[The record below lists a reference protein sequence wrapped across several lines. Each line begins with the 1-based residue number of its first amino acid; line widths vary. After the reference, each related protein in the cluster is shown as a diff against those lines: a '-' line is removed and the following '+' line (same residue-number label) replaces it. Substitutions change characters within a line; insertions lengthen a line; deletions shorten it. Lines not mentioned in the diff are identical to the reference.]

1 MAMALSRRRV
11 LASGAALAVGGVSS
25 RQSGEARAGSFPPD
39 VPDSMHEQGH
49 SVLSPAYGLP
59 SKFEKDVVRR
69 IREPRATDTE
79 SFSVTP
85 LQNLHG
91 IITPNGLHFERHH
104 AGVPEI
110 APDQHRLLIH
120 GLVERPLLFTM
131 DDITRFPSVSRIH
144 FLECS
149 GNSSTEWKKSGY
161 HSVQRTHGL
170 LSCCEW
176 TGVPLS
182 TILVEAGLK
191 PEAKWI
197 LAEGADGAAM
207 TRSVPIE
214 KALDDA
220 MIVYAQNGEML
231 RPEQGYPVRLFLPG
245 FEGNMSV
252 KWLHRL
258 KVGDR
263 PWYTREETSRY
274 TNLLAN
280 GKAYQFA
287 FAMDVKSVV
296 TFPNADRSF
305 KAPGFYEIS
314 GIAWSGRG
322 HITRVDV
329 SVDGGAS
336 WQRASLQDPVLDKC
350 LTRFRLP
357 FDWQGQPLEIQSKA
371 YDNQDWMQP
380 ARSSL
385 IAARGTNPRYH
396 FNAIQGW
403 KVAADGGVTNAST

>member
-1 MAMALSRRRV
+1 
-11 LASGAALAVGGVSS
+11 
-25 RQSGEARAGSFPPD
+25 
-39 VPDSMHEQGH
+39 
-49 SVLSPAYGLP
+49 
-59 SKFEKDVVRR
+59 
-69 IREPRATDTE
+69 
-79 SFSVTP
+79 
-85 LQNLHG
+85 
-91 IITPNGLHFERHH
+91 
-104 AGVPEI
+104 
-110 APDQHRLLIH
+110 
-120 GLVERPLLFTM
+120 
-131 DDITRFPSVSRIH
+131 
-144 FLECS
+144 
-149 GNSSTEWKKSGY
+149 
-161 HSVQRTHGL
+161 
-170 LSCCEW
+170 
-176 TGVPLS
+176 
-182 TILVEAGLK
+182 LVEAGLK

>member
-1 MAMALSRRRV
+1 MSVSRRGILV
-11 LASGAALAVGGVSS
+11 SGAALAIGGLSS
-25 RQSGEARAGSFPPD
+25 TKSGEALAGTVPPD
-39 VPDSMHEQGH
+39 VPEWMREQGRPI
-49 SVLSPAYGLP
+49 LSPAYGLP
-59 SKFEKDVVRR
+59 SKFEKEVVRR

-79 SFSVTP
+79 AFSVTP

-91 IITPNGLHFERHH
+91 IITPNGLVFERHH

-120 GLVERPLLFTM
+120 GLVDRPLVLTM
-131 DDITRFPSVSRIH
+131 DDLLRFPAVTRIH

-149 GNSSTEWKKSGY
+149 GNSSTEWRKSGY

-182 TILVEAGLK
+182 TILGEVGLK
-191 PEAKWI
+191 PDAKWI
-197 LAEGADGAAM
+197 LAEGADSAAM

-220 MIVYAQNGEML
+220 LLVYAQNGEML

-252 KWLHRL
+252 KWLRRL
-258 KVGDR
+258 KIGDR
-263 PWYTREETSRY
+263 PWHTREETARY

-287 FAMDVKSVV
+287 FEMDVKSVV

-322 HITRVDV
+322 HVTRVDV
-329 SVDGGAS
+329 SVDGGAT
-336 WQRASLQDPVLDKC
+336 WRRATLQEPVLNKC
-350 LTRFRLP
+350 LTRFRLA
-357 FDWQGQPLEIQSKA
+357 FDWQGQPLEIQSRA
-371 YDNQDWMQP
+371 YDDKGWMQP
-380 ARSSL
+380 TRSSL

-403 KVAADGGVTNAST
+403 KIAADGGVTNAST

>member
-120 GLVERPLLFTM
+120 GLVERLLLFTM

>member
-1 MAMALSRRRV
+1 
-11 LASGAALAVGGVSS
+11 
-25 RQSGEARAGSFPPD
+25 
-39 VPDSMHEQGH
+39 
-49 SVLSPAYGLP
+49 
-59 SKFEKDVVRR
+59 
-69 IREPRATDTE
+69 
-79 SFSVTP
+79 
-85 LQNLHG
+85 
-91 IITPNGLHFERHH
+91 
-104 AGVPEI
+104 
-110 APDQHRLLIH
+110 
-120 GLVERPLLFTM
+120 M

-161 HSVQRTHGL
+161 HSVQKTHGL

-182 TILVEAGLK
+182 TILDEVGLK

-197 LAEGADGAAM
+197 LAEGADGAGM
-207 TRSVPIE
+207 TRSLPIE

-220 MIVYAQNGEML
+220 ILAYAQNGEML
-231 RPEQGYPVRLFLPG
+231 RPEQGYPVRLLLPG
-245 FEGNMSV
+245 FEGNMNV
-252 KWLHRL
+252 KWLRRL
-258 KVGDR
+258 KVGDQ

-274 TNLLAN
+274 TSLLTN
-280 GKAYQFA
+280 GKAYKFA

-296 TFPNADRSF
+296 TFPNADRGF

-336 WQRASLQDPVLDKC
+336 WQRATLQEPVLDKC
-350 LTRFRLP
+350 LTRFRSP
-357 FDWQGQPLEIQSKA
+357 FNWQGQPIEIQSKA
-371 YDNQDWMQP
+371 YDNQGWMQP
-380 ARSSL
+380 SRSNL
-385 IAARGTNPRYH
+385 IATRGTNPRYH

-403 KVAADGGVTNAST
+403 KIAADGGVTNAST

>member
-1 MAMALSRRRV
+1 MGVTRRSIFR
-11 LASGAALAVGGVSS
+11 SGVALAATSVSAKFA
-25 RQSGEARAGSFPPD
+25 EARAAGMPPE
-39 VPDSMHEQGH
+39 VPEWMHEQGRPI
-49 SVLSPAYGLP
+49 LSPAYGMP

-69 IREPRATDTE
+69 VREPRATETE
-79 SFSVTP
+79 AFTVTP
-85 LQNLHG
+85 LQDLHG
-91 IITPNGLHFERHH
+91 IITPNGLVFERHH

-110 APDQHRLLIH
+110 PPDQHRLLVH
-120 GLVERPLLFTM
+120 GLIERPLIFTM
-131 DDITRFPSVSRIH
+131 DDLLRFPSVSRIH

-149 GNSSTEWKKSGY
+149 GNSSTEWKKSDY
-161 HSVQRTHGL
+161 DSVQRTHGL

-176 TGVPLS
+176 TGIPLS
-182 TILVEAGLK
+182 TILDEVGLK
-191 PEAKWI
+191 PTAKWI
-197 LAEGADGAAM
+197 LAEGADAAAM
-207 TRSVPIE
+207 TRSVPLE

-220 MIVYAQNGEML
+220 LVVYAQNGEML

>member
-1 MAMALSRRRV
+1 MSVSRRRI
-11 LASGAALAVGGVSS
+11 LASGAVLAIGGLSS
-25 RQSGEARAGSFPPD
+25 VKSGEALAGTTPPD
-39 VPDSMHEQGH
+39 VPEWMHEQGRPI
-49 SVLSPAYGLP
+49 LSPAYGLP

-79 SFSVTP
+79 AFSVTP

-91 IITPNGLHFERHH
+91 IITPNGLVFERHH

-120 GLVERPLLFTM
+120 GLVDRPLVLTM
-131 DDITRFPSVSRIH
+131 DDLLRFPAVTRIH

-149 GNSSTEWKKSGY
+149 GNSSTEWRKSGY

-182 TILVEAGLK
+182 TILGEVGLK
-191 PEAKWI
+191 PDAKWI
-197 LAEGADGAAM
+197 LAEGADAAAM

-220 MIVYAQNGEML
+220 LIVYAQNGEML

-252 KWLHRL
+252 KWLRRL
-258 KVGDR
+258 KIGDH
-263 PWYTREETSRY
+263 PWHTREETSRY

-287 FAMDVKSVV
+287 FEMDVKSVV

-305 KAPGFYEIS
+305 KAPGSYEIS

-322 HITRVDV
+322 HVTRVDV
-329 SVDGGAS
+329 SIDGGAT
-336 WQRASLQDPVLDKC
+336 WRQATLQGPVLDKC

-357 FDWQGQPLEIQSKA
+357 FNWQGQPLEIQSRA
-371 YDNQDWMQP
+371 YDDKGWMQP
-380 ARSSL
+380 TRSSL

-403 KVAADGGVTNAST
+403 KVAADGVLTNAST

>member
-1 MAMALSRRRV
+1 MSISRRTILKSSV
-11 LASGAALAVGGVSS
+11 ALAAGGMSAAANV
-25 RQSGEARAGSFPPD
+25 RNGSAATMPPD
-39 VPDSMHEQGH
+39 VPDWMHTQGRPI
-49 SVLSPAYGLP
+49 LSPAYGEP
-59 SKFEKDVVRR
+59 SKFEKDVIRR
-69 IREPRATDTE
+69 TRETRATDTE
-79 SFSVTP
+79 AFSVTP

-91 IITPNGLHFERHH
+91 IITPNGLVFERHH

-110 APDQHRLLIH
+110 PPDQHRLVVH
-120 GLVERPLLFTM
+120 GLVEQPLVFTM
-131 DDITRFPSVSRIH
+131 DDLLRFPSVSRIH
-144 FLECS
+144 FLECA
-149 GNSSTEWKKSGY
+149 GNSSTEWRTSGY

-182 TILVEAGLK
+182 AILDEVGLK

-197 LAEGADGAAM
+197 LAEGADAAGM
-207 TRSVPIE
+207 TRSVPVA

-220 MIVYAQNGEML
+220 LIVYAQNGEML

-252 KWLHRL
+252 KWLRRL
-258 KVGDR
+258 KVGDT
-263 PWYTREETSRY
+263 PWHMREETSRY
-274 TNLLAN
+274 TNLLSS

-287 FAMDVKSVV
+287 FEMDVKSVV
-296 TFPNADRSF
+296 TFPNSGRSF
-305 KAPGFYEIS
+305 KGNGAYEIS

-329 SVDGGAS
+329 SVDGGAT
-336 WQRASLQDPVLDKC
+336 WRRGALQEPVLTKC

-357 FDWQGQPLEIQSKA
+357 FVWDGQPLEIQSRA
-371 YDNQDWMQP
+371 CDNQGWMQP
-380 ARSSL
+380 TRASL

-403 KVAADGGVTNAST
+403 KVAANGGVTNASA

>member
-1 MAMALSRRRV
+1 MSVSRRRILTSGAV
-11 LASGAALAVGGVSS
+11 LAAGGLSAMRSSAVHAGGAAL
-25 RQSGEARAGSFPPD
+25 EI
-39 VPDSMHEQGH
+39 PDSMHEQG
-49 SVLSPAYGLP
+49 SPVLSPAYGLP
-59 SKFEKDVVRR
+59 SKFEKNVVRR
-69 IREPRATDTE
+69 IREQRVTDTE
-79 SFSVTP
+79 SFTVTP

-110 APDQHRLLIH
+110 SPDQHRLLIH
-120 GLVERPLLFTM
+120 GLVDRPLIFTM
-131 DDITRFPSVSRIH
+131 DDIMRFPAVSRVH

-161 HSVQRTHGL
+161 HSVQKTHGL

-182 TILVEAGLK
+182 SVLGEVGLK
-191 PEAKWI
+191 PEGKWI
-197 LAEGADGAAM
+197 LAEGADGAGM
-207 TRSVPIE
+207 TRSIPME

-220 MIVYAQNGEML
+220 MLAYAQNGEML
-231 RPEQGYPVRLFLPG
+231 RPEQGYPLRLLVPG
-245 FEGNMSV
+245 FEGNMNV
-252 KWLHRL
+252 KWLRRL
-258 KVGDR
+258 KVGDQ

-280 GKAYQFA
+280 GKAYKFA

-329 SVDGGAS
+329 SVDGGKS
-336 WQRASLQDPVLDKC
+336 WQRASLQNPVLDKC

-357 FDWQGQPLEIQSKA
+357 FNWQGQPVEIQSKA
-371 YDNQDWMQP
+371 YDNQGWMQP
-380 ARSSL
+380 SRSNL
-385 IAARGTNPRYH
+385 IATRGTNPRYH

-403 KVAADGGVTNAST
+403 IVAADGRVTNASI

>member
-1 MAMALSRRRV
+1 MAMVLSRRRA
-11 LASGAALAVGGVSS
+11 LASGAALALGGASFLKS
-25 RQSGEARAGSFPPD
+25 DAARAGSIPPD
-39 VPDSMHEQGH
+39 VPDSMLEQGRA
-49 SVLSPAYGLP
+49 VLSPAYGLP

-69 IREPRATDTE
+69 LREPRATDTE
-79 SFSVTP
+79 AFSVTP

-104 AGVPEI
+104 AGVPDI
-110 APDQHRLLIH
+110 APDQHRLLVH
-120 GLVERPLLFTM
+120 GLVERPLQFTM
-131 DDITRFPSVSRIH
+131 DDITRFPAVSRIH

-176 TGVPLS
+176 TGVLLS
-182 TILVEAGLK
+182 TILAEVGLK
-191 PEAKWI
+191 SEAKWI
-197 LAEGADGAAM
+197 LAEGVDGAAM

-252 KWLHRL
+252 KWLRRL

-263 PWYTREETSRY
+263 PWHTREETARY

-322 HITRVDV
+322 HVTRVEV

-336 WQRASLQDPVLDKC
+336 WRQATLQAPVLDKC

-357 FDWQGQPLEIQSKA
+357 FEWQGQPLEIQSKA
-371 YDNQDWMQP
+371 YDNQGWMQP

-403 KVAADGGVTNAST
+403 KIAADGGLTNAST